1 MIEKYAH
8 IIIPITTFA
17 EADGSY
23 INIEGTY
30 QTFRPIV
37 QPSKNIHKGWL
48 ILNNILKLNNLG
60 DYSMTD
66 IRDELKK
73 SLEGLDFNM
82 SQIDMGDTSA
92 APYIESLVSQESYR
106 ETNETDLIVRRS
118 KSLNQAK
125 KIKNKLSYKNM
136 GNELKKLHI
145 DIIK

>member
-1 MIEKYAH
+1 MNTTGK
-8 IIIPITTFA
+8 IILLL
-17 EADGSY
+17 
-23 INIEGTY
+23 
-30 QTFRPIV
+30 
-37 QPSKNIHKGWL
+37 L
-48 ILNNILKLNNLG
+48 ILPLQIEIAAAQDVPEFIDQYCVKCHNFEDWAGSL
-60 DYSMTD
+60 D
-66 IRDELKK
+66 
-73 SLEGLDFNM
+73 LEGLDFNM